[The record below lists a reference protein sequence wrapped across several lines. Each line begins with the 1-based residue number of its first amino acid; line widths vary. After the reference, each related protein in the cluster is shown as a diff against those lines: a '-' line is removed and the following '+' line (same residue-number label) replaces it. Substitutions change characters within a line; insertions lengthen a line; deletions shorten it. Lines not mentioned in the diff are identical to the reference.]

1 MLRKVE
7 QMTNDSWIFKNS
19 PFEILN
25 IAFKRLFPNVKYNA
39 YFEPNIEQYSDG
51 DAIYGLTSFENNGE
65 IIILIDSCLSISN
78 ATEIFAHEL
87 AHAGVGHEHEHDEV
101 WKKAFD
107 DLFNEYNK
115 IGSEL
120 FSSEV
125 EQNEVIQ
132 KRF

>member
-1 MLRKVE
+1 MN
-7 QMTNDSWIFKNS
+7 NDSWIFKNS

-39 YFEPNIEQYSDG
+39 YLESNIEQYSDG
-51 DAIYGLTSFENNGE
+51 DTIYGMTNFDSNGE
-65 IIILIDSCLSISN
+65 ITILIDSCLSINN

-87 AHAGVGHEHEHDEV
+87 AHAGVGHKHEHDEV

-125 EQNEVIQ
+125 E
-132 KRF
+132 